1 MEKTSKHSV
10 QHTPGPWSYDD
21 SRKYYSRRVVRM
33 NGVIVCAM
41 GEHGIGAPDEHEITA
56 NARLIAKAPELLA
69 ALRGIL
75 DNQSPLGDG
84 YTQVCTLDVEA
95 AERIIAEIEGEES

>member
-1 MEKTSKHSV
+1 MKRAEV
-10 QHTPGPWSYDD
+10 RVDGEYDYAIFAN
-21 SRKYYSRRVVRM
+21 STIIAEVFGRAGQTVFPP
-33 NGVIVCAM
+33 A
-41 GEHGIGAPDEHEITA
+41 AA
-56 NARLIAKAPELLA
+56 NARLIAKAPEMLA
-69 ALRGIL
+69 VLRGIL